1 MINLIDILNEIIE
14 FGVKIKKNHKIYKRV
29 RRDDVISN

>member
-1 MINLIDILNEIIE
+1 MINLIDILNEIVE
-14 FGVKIKKNHKIYKRV
+14 FGVKIKNHKIYKQV